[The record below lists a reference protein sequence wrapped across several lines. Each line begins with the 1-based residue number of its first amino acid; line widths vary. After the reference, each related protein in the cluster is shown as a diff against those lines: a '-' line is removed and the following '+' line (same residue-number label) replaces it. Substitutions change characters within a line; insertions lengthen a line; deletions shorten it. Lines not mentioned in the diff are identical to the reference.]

1 MTAGATR
8 AWRSGPAAA
17 VLVAMVLLAGC
28 ATRVPLAVAP
38 PGSDAAP
45 QPAAALQAW
54 GRVLQRFVD
63 AQGRVD
69 FHALAGDRA
78 DLDRYL
84 HHVAALPL
92 DAPMSDDERMAHLI
106 NAYNALSMANVID
119 SGFPASHAGLAKLRF
134 FALRQFPVGGRWLSL
149 YRLENDVIRPLGRSR
164 GDPRLHFALNCSALS
179 CPVLP
184 RRPFSAA
191 TLDAELDAE
200 ARAFFARPQNFRVD
214 DAGRTFWLSA
224 ILDFYSDDFAPAPAP
239 SLAAYANRY
248 AARPA
253 PVDYA
258 VRFTPYDW
266 TVAYPARAPSATPP
280 AP

>member
-1 MTAGATR
+1 MTSWLRTLLLGV
-8 AWRSGPAAA
+8 A
-17 VLVAMVLLAGC
+17 VALLVGC
-28 ATRVPLAVAP
+28 ATHVRAPAAP
-38 PGSDAAP
+38 PASAE
-45 QPAAALQAW
+45 AALAAW
-54 GRVLQRFVD
+54 SRVLGGFVND
-63 AQGRVD
+63 EGEVD
-69 FHALAGDRA
+69 FEALAADRA
-78 DLDRYL
+78 DLDRYVRHL
-84 HHVAALPL
+84 ADTPL
-92 DAPMSDDERMAHLI
+92 DSLADGPPRLAHMV

-214 DAGRTFWLSA
+214 DAGRTVWLSA

>member
-1 MTAGATR
+1 MTGGATR
-8 AWRSGPAAA
+8 AWRRGPAAA
-17 VLVAMVLLAGC
+17 VLCTALLLAGC
-28 ATRVPLAVAP
+28 ASQVPLTVAP
-38 PGSDAAP
+38 PGVDAA
-45 QPAAALQAW
+45 QWPAAALDAW

-92 DAPMSDDERMAHLI
+92 DAPMAADERMAHLI

-191 TLDAELDAE
+191 LLDAELDAE
-200 ARAFFARPQNFRVD
+200 ARAFFARPENFRVD
-214 DAGRTFWLSA
+214 GAERTVWFNA
-224 ILDFYSDDFAPAPAP
+224 ILDFYSEDFVPVPAS
-239 SLAAYANRY
+239 SLIAYANRY
-248 AARPA
+248 TAKPA
-253 PVDYA
+253 PTDFA

-266 TVAYPARAPSATPP
+266 TVAYPARSPSATPR
-280 AP
+280 AR